1 MHDTQDISMEIHHG
15 RKGTAWSFKGV
26 ICKVLVGTVVLSSVL
41 SGFTTNAIAADE
53 SKEARVI
60 SHQYSVSLNDAVASI
75 RNTISRIEA
84 EKANGNVSDEMLSS
98 LSDKILDL
106 DRTVT
111 VNELTV
117 DITDVLNS
125 AENAVKDVKGSEADG
140 VRSAI
145 STMKILYLSNKV
157 ENKTLSFSDV
167 EPGTWYYEAVMK
179 MTEMELFSGTTVPVN
194 GVGTFN
200 PNGTMTRAEFITTCV
215 RYLDRNVEQGGEYW
229 YSNFVDKALEIGLI
243 HDYDFSDDYNS
254 PCTREEMAYIV
265 VNMALMNGEKASKL
279 VGRLEIPD
287 NFEIDSYY
295 RWYVKQA
302 MLFGIIAGTTE
313 QHHFS
318 AKSTMTRAQGAT
330 VLYRLLFPEQRTP
343 VATEPIDTNY
353 QYYNNYKA
361 DLDREP
367 VTWVEGE
374 RHPIPIAGDT
384 VIRKSDGKPIRI
396 DATCDGKGEHLGL
409 LQGVDIWSGTE
420 RYIPQTGKTSVTSE
434 GSASWFKSE
443 VSEFTFNELR
453 TEMHS
458 HQDWVKIEELSFPGR
473 DKKGA
478 YDGEITPDG
487 MWKWNQPNERWEWIG
502 G

>member
-1 MHDTQDISMEIHHG
+1 MNIF
-15 RKGTAWSFKGV
+15 RKMMNRRGAV
-26 ICKVLVGTVVLSSVL
+26 C
-41 SGFTTNAIAADE
+41 A
-53 SKEARVI
+53 
-60 SHQYSVSLNDAVASI
+60 AVAAAAILSAAVPAV
-75 RNTISRIEA
+75 SVPSLAA
-84 EKANGNVSDEMLSS
+84 EE
-98 LSDKILDL
+98 
-106 DRTVT
+106 TVT
-111 VNELTV
+111 
-117 DITDVLNS
+117 
-125 AENAVKDVKGSEADG
+125 
-140 VRSAI
+140 
-145 STMKILYLSNKV
+145 
-157 ENKTLSFSDV
+157 FSDLS
-167 EPGTWYYEAVMK
+167 PDKWYYDGIMK
-179 MTEMELFSGTTVPVN
+179 MTEMGLFKGTSTPVD
-194 GVGTFN
+194 GVGTFS
-200 PNGTMTRAEFITTCV
+200 PDIEMSRAQFISVCV
-215 RYLDRNVEQGGEYW
+215 IYLYPEIKMGGIKW
-229 YSNFVDKALEIGLI
+229 YSNYIDKALEAGII
-243 HDYDFSDDYNS
+243 HDYDFTEGGYDA

-302 MLFGIIAGTTE
+302 MLLGIITGTTAE
-313 QHHFS
+313 HHFS
-318 AKSTMTRAQGAT
+318 AKNTMTRAQGAT
-330 VLYRLLFPEQRTP
+330 VLYMLLFPEKRTP

-353 QYYNNYKA
+353 QYYNNYRA

-409 LQGVDIWSGTE
+409 LQGVAIWSGTE

-458 HQDWVKIEELSFPGR
+458 HQDWGMISDLSFPGR
-473 DKKGA
+473 DKKGT

-487 MWKWNQPNERWEWIG
+487 MWEWNQPNERWEWIG